1 LSTAAEYASG
11 DVAVVPDPVVPPIT
25 PPFSSGSSGGCTIA
39 TGDVPFDPTLPL
51 LVALGVAGLGLRRV
65 GARRR

>member
-1 LSTAAEYASG
+1 
-11 DVAVVPDPVVPPIT
+11 VVPDPPVPPIT